1 MKALLL
7 KDWYMM
13 VKYCKAYL
21 VIVAVFAAVAMSGVN
36 FMYGFYACIMAGM
49 VPVTLLSY
57 DERSKWT
64 VYSCALPYTRAQL
77 VSVKYIVGGLAQL
90 AVIILLTAIQ
100 CVRSGFSGGFD
111 FGVLLEYMSL
121 QIFMSCLVC
130 SVNLPFV
137 FKYGVEKGRA
147 WYYIA
152 LVLVFGVAGALAG
165 IFVLSD
171 TSRHGILG
179 AFALVPAIVGIG
191 IYALSWRLS
200 IRFYEKREM

>member
-7 KDWYMM
+7 KDWYMA

-21 VIVAVFAAVAMSGVN
+21 VIVAVFAAVAMSGAS

-90 AVIILLTAIQ
+90 AIIILLTAIQ
-100 CVRSGFSGGFD
+100 CVRSGLSGGFD
-111 FGVLLEYMSL
+111 FGVLLEYVSL

-152 LVLVFGVAGALAG
+152 LVLVFGVAGALSG

-171 TSRHGILG
+171 TPRHGILG
-179 AFALVPAIVGIG
+179 AFALVPAIAGIG

>member
-7 KDWYMM
+7 KDWYMA

-21 VIVAVFAAVAMSGVN
+21 VIVAVFAAVAMSGAN

-179 AFALVPAIVGIG
+179 AFALVPAIAGIV